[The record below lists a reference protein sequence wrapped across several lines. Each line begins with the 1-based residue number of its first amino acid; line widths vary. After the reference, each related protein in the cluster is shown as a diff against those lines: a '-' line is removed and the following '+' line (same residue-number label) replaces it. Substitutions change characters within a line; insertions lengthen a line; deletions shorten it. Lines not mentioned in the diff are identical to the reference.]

1 MIFKNKP
8 LKNIA
13 NGCSTIFLHRTKWN
27 NFQENMVMLWANVV
41 CKYVV
46 QICTLVSRWLWYTP
60 INSLSLYM
68 GIVWMVASLWWTFDI
83 SLIAIS
89 CYIII
94 TYKYR
99 ACILTI
105 SITIWNK
112 INIWLSLTQVKCNE
126 SNYWYNI
133 SDINVI
139 SIVCYTKFYY
149 ITCYLYWKCWDA
161 LNNNIV
167 CFLLRGNRNK
177 FSFLNKIF
185 SCIFLSSH
193 LMNTLTGRTIVSSCV
208 TNFCVKLNPPL

>member
-68 GIVWMVASLWWTFDI
+68 GIIWRVASLWWTFDI

-99 ACILTI
+99 ACILII
-105 SITIWNK
+105 SITFTFVIKLIYNYH
-112 INIWLSLTQVKCNE
+112 WL
-126 SNYWYNI
+126 
-133 SDINVI
+133 
-139 SIVCYTKFYY
+139 
-149 ITCYLYWKCWDA
+149 
-161 LNNNIV
+161 
-167 CFLLRGNRNK
+167 
-177 FSFLNKIF
+177 
-185 SCIFLSSH
+185 
-193 LMNTLTGRTIVSSCV
+193 
-208 TNFCVKLNPPL
+208 KLNVMEAINDTIYLISMLFQ